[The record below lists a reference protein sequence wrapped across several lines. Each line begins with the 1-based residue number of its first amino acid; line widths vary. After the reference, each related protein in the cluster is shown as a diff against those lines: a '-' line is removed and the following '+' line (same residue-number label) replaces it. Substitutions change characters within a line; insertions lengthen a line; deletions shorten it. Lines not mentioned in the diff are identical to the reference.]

1 MKALQKIWNNNPL
14 LKISSANS
22 LSVLVKIITGF
33 ITNKALAIFVGP
45 TGMGYVGNFR
55 DFYLSLQTIATVG
68 LSNGI
73 IKYVAEFRK
82 DLPQLARVLST
93 ALGMTILAAIAC
105 GFFVIFTASYWN
117 SQLFSDTHDFT
128 VVIQISGASIVT
140 YAIYTL
146 VLAII
151 NGYSKYKIYIVS
163 SMLAN
168 ISGLLITVILVW
180 KYALIGALYALI
192 IIPVVSLIITCFF
205 IYKKRVNL
213 SLFNTKNIDLETI
226 SKFKNYILM
235 ALVSGLALPLVRILI
250 RDYIEIHEDSAASG
264 YWEAMFRIS
273 NFYLLFFTTLM
284 TLYILPKFSNDPS
297 DRTFRQEVG
306 NFYKTLLPLFG
317 LALGILY
324 LLRTY
329 VILILQT
336 EAFLEMEKLFGWQ
349 LLGDFFKVA
358 SMVIAYRF
366 IAQNMLWPFIIT
378 EIFSL
383 LLLYGLTLY
392 LVPLYGF
399 VGAAMAYAIQMFIY
413 LALVLFI
420 FRKPLY
426 KPAN

>member
-105 GFFVIFTASYWN
+105 GLFVIFTASYWN

-192 IIPVVSLIITCFF
+192 IIPIVSLIITCFF

-213 SLFNTKNIDLETI
+213 SLLNTKNIDLETI

-250 RDYIEIHEDSAASG
+250 RDYIEIHESSVASG